1 MAYSLTFSALNEK
14 LRPRI
19 TTNDKLYSSLN
30 RMEER
35 QTTSLRCLPSSY
47 RPTVLSANPELEVS
61 ETTTEPGD
69 PEEPEENAEQ
79 EDLVSDELE
88 ERHCPESLPLDNSY
102 LTELCIKEVVDEDS
116 SSSLS
121 EEKDIP
127 GELTS
132 TGTGASSQSAASEGG
147 SPFQRS
153 YLDTTLPDLI
163 RSGRPLGRRRTLG
176 HVSDTVREQNLL
188 GQEGH
193 CW

>member
-19 TTNDKLYSSLN
+19 TTSDKLYSSLN

-47 RPTVLSANPELEVS
+47 RPTVLPTNTKLEVP

-79 EDLVSDELE
+79 EDLVSDDLE
-88 ERHCPESLPLDNSY
+88 EGHCPESLPFDTSC
-102 LTELCIKEVVDEDS
+102 LTELSIKEVVDEDS
-116 SSSLS
+116 GNSLS

-127 GELTS
+127 GELTT
-132 TGTGASSQSAASEGG
+132 TGTAASSQSAVSEGE
-147 SPFQRS
+147 SSFQRS
-153 YLDTTLPDLI
+153 YLDMTLPDLI

-188 GQEGH
+188 GQEEH
-193 CW
+193 L